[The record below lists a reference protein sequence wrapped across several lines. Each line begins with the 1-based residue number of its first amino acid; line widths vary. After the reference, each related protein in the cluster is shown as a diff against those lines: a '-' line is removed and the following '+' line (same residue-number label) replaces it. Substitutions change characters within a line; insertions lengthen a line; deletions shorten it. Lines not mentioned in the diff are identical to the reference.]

1 MARTPRTTMPIR
13 KRLKRIEAVADRT
26 GSSAEDIGASCASMR
41 CADHTAHRSNKVGP
55 KQRLGNDLLYAQCL
69 RGCTVGAQTRPELA
83 GNRDQRRA
91 RMRCLYIAYPL
102 RAGLLGH
109 GDTGGHPI
117 PRAIVLCLAE
127 CTPTTAINR

>member
-13 KRLKRIEAVADRT
+13 KRLKRTEGVADRT

-55 KQRLGNDLLYAQCL
+55 KQRLRNDLLHAQCL
-69 RGCTVGAQTRPELA
+69 RCCTVGAETRPELA
-83 GNRDQRRA
+83 GNRDQRRT
-91 RMRCLYIAYPL
+91 RMRGLYIAYPS

-109 GDTGGHPI
+109 VDTGDHHIRP
-117 PRAIVLCLAE
+117 PPLFS
-127 CTPTTAINR
+127 PPPSTA